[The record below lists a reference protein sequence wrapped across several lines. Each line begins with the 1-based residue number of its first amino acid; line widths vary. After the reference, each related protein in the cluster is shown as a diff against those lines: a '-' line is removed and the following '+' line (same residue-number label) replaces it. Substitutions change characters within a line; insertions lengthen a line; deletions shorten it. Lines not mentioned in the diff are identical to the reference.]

1 MQTKTTFPIKTVRQ
15 RQIMNTQMT
24 TSGLPSKNS
33 RQNFFT
39 SVRLDNKS
47 KTKKEA
53 YELANEK
60 FLQQGNKKIQK

>member
-1 MQTKTTFPIKTVRQ
+1 
-15 RQIMNTQMT
+15 MT

>member
-47 KTKKEA
+47 KTKKEG

>member
-53 YELANEK
+53 CELANEK
-60 FLQQGNKKIQK
+60 CLQEGNKKIQK

>member
-1 MQTKTTFPIKTVRQ
+1 
-15 RQIMNTQMT
+15 MT

-47 KTKKEA
+47 KTKKEG